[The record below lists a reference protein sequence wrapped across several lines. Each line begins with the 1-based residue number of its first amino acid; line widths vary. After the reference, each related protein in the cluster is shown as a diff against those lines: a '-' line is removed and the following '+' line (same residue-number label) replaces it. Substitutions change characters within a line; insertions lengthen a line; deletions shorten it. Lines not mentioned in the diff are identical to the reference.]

1 MIFYQFLLIGN
12 LEISVQQTE
21 DRLARAQMLS
31 YSLEEESERWK
42 QSLIDVDKTL
52 KVLVSNLDTLILYV
66 KPALCRKSLPNTKL
80 EYILL
85 YT

>member
-1 MIFYQFLLIGN
+1 MKLAIYIALFVLIGN

-66 KPALCRKSLPNTKL
+66 
-80 EYILL
+80 
-85 YT
+85 

>member
-1 MIFYQFLLIGN
+1 M
-12 LEISVQQTE
+12 QQTE

-52 KVLVSNLDTLILYV
+52 KVLVSILM
-66 KPALCRKSLPNTKL
+66 LQ
-80 EYILL
+80 
-85 YT
+85 

>member
-1 MIFYQFLLIGN
+1 MLIGN

-52 KVLVSNLDTLILYV
+52 KVLVSNSDILILEIYQ
-66 KPALCRKSLPNTKL
+66 A
-80 EYILL
+80 
-85 YT
+85 

>member
-1 MIFYQFLLIGN
+1 MLIGN

-52 KVLVSNLDTLILYV
+52 KVLVSNSDILILEIYQ
-66 KPALCRKSLPNTKL
+66 A
-80 EYILL
+80 Y
-85 YT
+85 

>member
-1 MIFYQFLLIGN
+1 MTFCSITGN

-52 KVLVSNLDTLILYV
+52 KVLVSFL
-66 KPALCRKSLPNTKL
+66 KL
-80 EYILL
+80 Q
-85 YT
+85 

>member
-1 MIFYQFLLIGN
+1 MIGN

-52 KVLVSNLDTLILYV
+52 KVLVSN
-66 KPALCRKSLPNTKL
+66 SKL
-80 EYILL
+80 Q
-85 YT
+85 